1 MIGFNGG
8 LIGATRSSA
17 AFPSKPGVWTP
28 GEQVIAERSAAWTSW
43 TPGKTTTA
51 LWLDAA
57 DEITFTKDGEAISQ
71 WNDKSG
77 NARHVTQATPAN
89 QPLYKTNTVNSLAS
103 VLFDGS
109 NDVLTVSMTTGLSS
123 SFAIFAVAVPVQ
135 VQEIRGF
142 VVSEATSYSNYWA
155 LLGMTTNSATTFTL
169 FDGNF
174 NPGAS
179 HTAPTANNAY
189 VMAGIRNVSSDTV
202 QYYQDGTLRQSTTD
216 TTTSIPSYGNLR
228 IGGQTNVANRYANV
242 RICEVVILSS
252 APDAMLRQQLEG
264 YLAWKWGTTARL
276 PSDHL
281 YKNARP

>member
-8 LIGATRSSA
+8 LIGATRSSVT
-17 AFPSKPGVWTP
+17 FPSKPGVWTP
-28 GEQVIAERSAAWTSW
+28 GEQVIAARSAAWTYW
-43 TPGKTTTA
+43 TPGNTTTA

-57 DEITFTKDGEAISQ
+57 DESTFTKDGEAISQ

-135 VQEIRGF
+135 VQAIRGF

-155 LLGMTTNSATTFTL
+155 LLGAGTNGTTTFAL
-169 FDGNF
+169 FDGTF
-174 NPGAS
+174 NPNVS

-202 QYYQDGTLRQSTTD
+202 QYYQDGTLTQSTTD

-252 APDAMLRQQLEG
+252 APDATLRQQLEG

-276 PSDHL
+276 PSDHP
-281 YKNARP
+281 YKNASP